1 MKALILLNE
10 EKDKIFTE
18 LIIANKELAFQNDE
32 KEKRAAELVIANKEL
47 GFQNSEKVKRAA
59 ELTIANNRKKASE
72 VRYRRLFET
81 AKDGVIIL
89 NAETGE
95 IEDVNPFLIEILGY
109 SKEEFIGKELWEIGL
124 FKDILINKEA
134 FFKLQIGGHIHYENL
149 PLKTKQG
156 RPIWVEF
163 VSNAYVSDGKTVMQC
178 NIRDITER
186 HNAAEKLRQSN
197 KKFQEIVETALEG
210 IMLTDKDSKTTFINK
225 RFTKIFGYSSEEMAK
240 KAISDLIDEDWKIM
254 AKAKHENLLK
264 GIDET
269 FEMVFRTK
277 SDEKIWINASASAIM
292 GANGEYEGGVAML
305 NDITERKIAEYKL
318 KTEFENRQLLLN
330 SIAEGAYGVDING
343 ICTFVNKS
351 FLKLTGYDNPEELI
365 GKQMHLI
372 IHHSH
377 PDGSNYPASKCK
389 MLSVIR
395 TKEYITVSDE
405 VFWRKD
411 GSFFWVEYR
420 SSPMI
425 IDNEVVGSICS
436 FNDITERKTAELKTR
451 HLTQAMEQSPATIVI
466 TDTFGDIEYVNPA
479 FTQTTGYTKAE
490 AIGKNPRILKSGYTS
505 GSEYKNLW
513 QEIKAG
519 DEWRGE
525 FHNKRKNGE
534 LYWES
539 ALISSLKN
547 EHGDIVNFIAIKED
561 ITRQKLAEIEI
572 RDLDQ
577 RLEEKVVARTS
588 ELSEANKSLEAFTG
602 MVSHDLR
609 APVRAVSSFAKI
621 IQDDY
626 AAKMEPKEKE
636 LFAYIE
642 DSANRM
648 NVIIEDLL
656 KLARSGSVKL
666 KSEPVNMK
674 RLIEGVWLNISR
686 TTVHHASLELKVLPV
701 VKTDESLMHQVVE
714 NLLANAIKY
723 SSKKEKPVVTVW
735 SEQTAGK
742 ITFYFKDNGA
752 GFDMKNYDR
761 LFGTFQRLHNRSDF
775 EGTGV
780 GLSLVKRIIEKHGG
794 TVGAEAKVGEG
805 AMFYFTLPVL

>member
-18 LIIANKELAFQNDE
+18 LIIANKELAFQNDK

-305 NDITERKIAEYKL
+305 NDIT
-318 KTEFENRQLLLN
+318 
-330 SIAEGAYGVDING
+330 
-343 ICTFVNKS
+343 
-351 FLKLTGYDNPEELI
+351 
-365 GKQMHLI
+365 
-372 IHHSH
+372 
-377 PDGSNYPASKCK
+377 
-389 MLSVIR
+389 
-395 TKEYITVSDE
+395 
-405 VFWRKD
+405 
-411 GSFFWVEYR
+411 
-420 SSPMI
+420 
-425 IDNEVVGSICS
+425 
-436 FNDITERKTAELKTR
+436 
-451 HLTQAMEQSPATIVI
+451 
-466 TDTFGDIEYVNPA
+466 
-479 FTQTTGYTKAE
+479 
-490 AIGKNPRILKSGYTS
+490 
-505 GSEYKNLW
+505 
-513 QEIKAG
+513 
-519 DEWRGE
+519 
-525 FHNKRKNGE
+525 
-534 LYWES
+534 
-539 ALISSLKN
+539 
-547 EHGDIVNFIAIKED
+547 
-561 ITRQKLAEIEI
+561 RQKLAEIEI
-572 RDLDQ
+572 RDLNQ